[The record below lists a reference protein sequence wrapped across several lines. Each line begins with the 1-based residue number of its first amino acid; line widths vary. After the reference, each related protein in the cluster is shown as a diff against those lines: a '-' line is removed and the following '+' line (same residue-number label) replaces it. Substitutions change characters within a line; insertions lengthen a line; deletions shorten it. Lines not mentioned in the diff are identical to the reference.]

1 MSSFVAHGFVV
12 ISYND
17 PPGCS
22 SRSVGQQDLLKW
34 FARISWEELSGAIS
48 SIARWGGS
56 RITNFDRL
64 EMIDWKK
71 TCHHVA
77 KMFEEY
83 KFLEAPIDN
92 SSQYSI
98 LYPYALETSQR
109 TETITKRGQLSPQ
122 FQVGKGRPFITQRL
136 FFSAPPKKCLKV
148 KRYLY
153 KSQVQSKKFSNSVS

>member
-1 MSSFVAHGFVV
+1 MVRAHFMGKNFKR
-12 ISYND
+12 IIWSH
-17 PPGCS
+17 
-22 SRSVGQQDLLKW
+22 LKYSPL
-34 FARISWEELSGAIS
+34 R
-48 SIARWGGS
+48 GS

-109 TETITKRGQLSPQ
+109 TETITKHGQLSPQ

-136 FFSAPPKKCLKV
+136 FFSAPPPKKCLKDP
-148 KRYLY
+148 
-153 KSQVQSKKFSNSVS
+153 KSKTIPVQITIPVQEILKFSELTLVNPLFCIEFWGFPDVSSP

>member
-1 MSSFVAHGFVV
+1 MGKNFKRIIWSH
-12 ISYND
+12 
-17 PPGCS
+17 
-22 SRSVGQQDLLKW
+22 LKYSPL
-34 FARISWEELSGAIS
+34 R
-48 SIARWGGS
+48 GS

-109 TETITKRGQLSPQ
+109 TETITKH
-122 FQVGKGRPFITQRL
+122 
-136 FFSAPPKKCLKV
+136 
-148 KRYLY
+148 
-153 KSQVQSKKFSNSVS
+153 